1 MGSCFDS
8 RTLKASDEKTMREK
22 FSHIKADACSEY
34 GNDSYAG
41 HIGMTN
47 GLEVSSKVF
56 KNANEAHNY
65 VESNAQKWG
74 PAIAV
79 KVGDFS
85 KVFPVTAT
93 EKKEALKLT
102 ELQEKYNNWDND
114 LLLRVKKAKSTQ
126 RGCKKCGSKISVKYV
141 QTITCPVCGDIHFV
155 KTDTDNKAFQVLQV
169 KLKEQKAKITEMS
182 KKYED
187 KNKETYWFIGAWCA
201 E

>member
-1 MGSCFDS
+1 MGACFDS

-22 FSHIKADACSEY
+22 FAQMQEDSCTEY
-34 GNDSYAG
+34 GNDTYAG
-41 HIGMTN
+41 HIGIAR
-47 GLEVSSKVF
+47 GLEVSSKAF
-56 KNANEAHNY
+56 KSSKEAHEY

-93 EKKEALKLT
+93 EKKESAKLK

-141 QTITCPVCGDIHFV
+141 KTIACPVCGDIHFV
-155 KTDTDNKAFQVLQV
+155 KTETDNKVFQSLQV

-187 KNKETYWFIGAWCA
+187 KNKENYWFIGAWCA